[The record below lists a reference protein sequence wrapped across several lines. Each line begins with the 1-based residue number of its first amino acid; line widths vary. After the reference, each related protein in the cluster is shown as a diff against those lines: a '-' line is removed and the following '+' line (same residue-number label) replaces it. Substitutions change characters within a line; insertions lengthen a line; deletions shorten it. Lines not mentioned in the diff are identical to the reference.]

1 MKWERNEGP
10 GRWLTVLVLAWCVLV
25 FAPRACAQAAE
36 GDVRR
41 DATVLAVEKVMPT
54 VVNIATATIIQVRDP
69 FEEIFRQFWGP
80 YYRRQPPN
88 SQYSLGSGVVIDE
101 AGYLLTNDHVV
112 RRADKIGVKFCT
124 GTNDYSATVVAS
136 DPKSDVALLKL
147 DAPPGEKFKAIQF
160 AHEDDLL
167 LGETVLALG
176 NPFGLGGS
184 VTRGILS
191 SKSRVLPKEDEPL
204 DIPNWLQTDAPINP
218 GNSGGPLLDIAGH
231 IAGINTMIMSQ
242 SGGSEGI
249 GFAIPSN
256 IVQRTYEGLRKNG
269 RIRRGEIGVIPQD
282 ITPTLAS
289 ALGLDRDS
297 GIILSDIVPHGA
309 AEASG
314 LEPGDI
320 VLAVDDKPIEQSRQL
335 MAVVFQHVFGEE
347 ITLDIQRGKERLQK
361 TVAVLARPSSPEDL
375 EELASRDAHL
385 IRRLGVLALTLDERV
400 TPILPD
406 LRRLSGVVVAAIPA
420 EFAGLNP
427 GLIAGDAIYELNA
440 SRIGTLEELRT
451 ALDAKK
457 TGDPIALL
465 IERSGQLVYV
475 SFELE

>member
-1 MKWERNEGP
+1 MTRA
-10 GRWLTVLVLAWCVLV
+10 TDVAVLVTAVFGFSLNAQSRPQLTPPALAQFSASIEDLARASGPAVV
-25 FAPRACAQAAE
+25 QISVQGRAPIEEGGAQRAGFTAE
-36 GDVRR
+36 QR
-41 DATVLAVEKVMPT
+41 TT
-54 VVNIATATIIQVRDP
+54 
-69 FEEIFRQFWGP
+69 
-80 YYRRQPPN
+80 
-88 SQYSLGSGVVIDE
+88 GSGVIVDPDGYIVTNAHVVIDARHIDISVIDGGQSGQPGKRKHLPATTVGLDRETDLAVLKIE
-101 AGYLLTNDHVV
+101 AKGLPTLSFRD
-112 RRADKIGVKFCT
+112 DS
-124 GTNDYSATVVAS
+124 GT
-136 DPKSDVALLKL
+136 LKQGQL
-147 DAPPGEKFKAIQF
+147 
-160 AHEDDLL
+160 
-167 LGETVLALG
+167 VLALG
-176 NPFGLGGS
+176 SPLGLDNSLTVGFVS
-184 VTRGILS
+184 APIRHLS
-191 SKSRVLPKEDEPL
+191 PDK
-204 DIPNWLQTDAPINP
+204 PNYYIQTDAPINP
-218 GNSGGPLLDIAGH
+218 GNSGGPLLDTAGH

-256 IVQRTYEGLRKNG
+256 IVRQTYQGLRKDG
-269 RIRRGEIGVIPQD
+269 HIRRGAIGVVPQD

-314 LEPGDI
+314 LELGDI
-320 VLAVDDKPIEQSRQL
+320 VLAVDGKPIEQSRQL
-335 MAVVFQHVFGEE
+335 MAVVCQHVFGEE
-347 ITLDIQRGKERLQK
+347 VTLDVQRGKERLQK
-361 TVAVLARPSSPEDL
+361 TVAVLARPRSPEDL

-427 GLIAGDAIYELNA
+427 GLIAGDAIYELNG
-440 SRIGTLEELRT
+440 SRTGTLEELRT

>member
-1 MKWERNEGP
+1 MTRA
-10 GRWLTVLVLAWCVLV
+10 TDVAVLVAAVFGFSLNAQSRPQLTPQTLAQFSASIEDLARASGPAVV
-25 FAPRACAQAAE
+25 QISVQGRAPIEE
-36 GDVRR
+36 GGVQGAGFTTEQR
-41 DATVLAVEKVMPT
+41 TT
-54 VVNIATATIIQVRDP
+54 
-69 FEEIFRQFWGP
+69 
-80 YYRRQPPN
+80 
-88 SQYSLGSGVVIDE
+88 GSGVIVDPDGYIVTNAHVVIDAHHIDVSVIDGGQSGQLARHKHFPATTVGLDRETDLAVIKIE
-101 AGYLLTNDHVV
+101 AKGL
-112 RRADKIGVKFCT
+112 
-124 GTNDYSATVVAS
+124 ATLS
-136 DPKSDVALLKL
+136 FLDNSETLKQGQL
-147 DAPPGEKFKAIQF
+147 
-160 AHEDDLL
+160 
-167 LGETVLALG
+167 VLALG
-176 NPFGLGGS
+176 SPLGLDGS
-184 VTRGILS
+184 LTVGFVSAPVRYLS
-191 SKSRVLPKEDEPL
+191 PDK
-204 DIPNWLQTDAPINP
+204 PNFYIQTDAPINP
-218 GNSGGPLLDIAGH
+218 GDSGGPLLDIAGH

-256 IVQRTYEGLRKNG
+256 IAQRTYRGLRRDG
-269 RIRRGEIGVIPQD
+269 RIRRGAIGVISQD

-320 VLAVDDKPIEQSRQL
+320 VLAVDGEPLEHSRQL
-335 MAVVFQHVFGEE
+335 TAVVFQHVFGEE
-347 ITLDIQRGKERLQK
+347 ITLDVQRGKERLQK
-361 TVAVLARPSSPEDL
+361 TVAVLARPRSPEDL

-385 IRRLGVLALTLDERV
+385 IRRLGILALTLDERV

-427 GLIAGDAIYELNA
+427 GLIAGDAIYELNG
-440 SRIGTLEELRT
+440 SRIGTPEELRT
-451 ALDAKK
+451 ALDGKK

>member
-1 MKWERNEGP
+1 MTRA
-10 GRWLTVLVLAWCVLV
+10 TDVAVLVAIV
-25 FAPRACAQAAE
+25 F
-36 GDVRR
+36 G
-41 DATVLAVEKVMPT
+41 
-54 VVNIATATIIQVRDP
+54 
-69 FEEIFRQFWGP
+69 
-80 YYRRQPPN
+80 
-88 SQYSLGSGVVIDE
+88 YSLDAQIRPQLTPQTLAQFSASIEDLARASSPAVVQISVQGRAPLEEGGAQQAGFTADQRTTGSGVIVDPDGYIVTNAHVVIDARHIDVSVIERGPSGQPAKHKHLPATTVGLDRETDLAVVKIE
-101 AGYLLTNDHVV
+101 AKGL
-112 RRADKIGVKFCT
+112 
-124 GTNDYSATVVAS
+124 
-136 DPKSDVALLKL
+136 PALSFLDDSETLKQGQL
-147 DAPPGEKFKAIQF
+147 
-160 AHEDDLL
+160 
-167 LGETVLALG
+167 VLALG
-176 NPFGLGGS
+176 CPLGLDNSLTVGFVS
-184 VTRGILS
+184 APVRYLS
-191 SKSRVLPKEDEPL
+191 PDK
-204 DIPNWLQTDAPINP
+204 PNFYIQTDAPINP

-320 VLAVDDKPIEQSRQL
+320 VLAVDGKPIEQSRQL

-347 ITLDIQRGKERLQK
+347 ITLDIQRGKERLRK
-361 TVAVLARPSSPEDL
+361 TVAVLTRPRSPEDL

-427 GLIAGDAIYELNA
+427 GLIAGDAIYELNG
-440 SRIGTLEELRT
+440 SRIGTLEDVRT
-451 ALDAKK
+451 ALDGKK
-457 TGDPIALL
+457 TGAPIALL
-465 IERSGQLVYV
+465 VERSGQLVYV

>member
-1 MKWERNEGP
+1 MTRATGVA
-10 GRWLTVLVLAWCVLV
+10 VLV
-25 FAPRACAQAAE
+25 
-36 GDVRR
+36 
-41 DATVLAVEKVMPT
+41 T
-54 VVNIATATIIQVRDP
+54 VVFGFSLNAQSRPQLTPQTLAQFSASIEDIARASGPAVVQISVQGRAPLEEGGAQQAGFTADQRTT
-69 FEEIFRQFWGP
+69 
-80 YYRRQPPN
+80 
-88 SQYSLGSGVVIDE
+88 GSGVIVDPDGYIVTNAHVVIDARHIDVSVIERGPSGQPAEHKHLPATTVGLDRETDLAVLKIE
-101 AGYLLTNDHVV
+101 AKGLPALSFLNDSE
-112 RRADKIGVKFCT
+112 T
-124 GTNDYSATVVAS
+124 
-136 DPKSDVALLKL
+136 LKQGQL
-147 DAPPGEKFKAIQF
+147 
-160 AHEDDLL
+160 
-167 LGETVLALG
+167 VLALG
-176 NPFGLGGS
+176 CPLGLDNSLTVGFVS
-184 VTRGILS
+184 APVRYLRPD
-191 SKSRVLPKEDEPL
+191 K
-204 DIPNWLQTDAPINP
+204 PNFYIQTDAPINP

-320 VLAVDDKPIEQSRQL
+320 VLAVDGKPIEQSRQL
-335 MAVVFQHVFGEE
+335 MAVVFQHAFGEE
-347 ITLDIQRGKERLQK
+347 ITLDIQRGKERLRK
-361 TVAVLARPSSPEDL
+361 TVAVLTRPRSPEDL

-427 GLIAGDAIYELNA
+427 GLIAGDAIYELNG
-440 SRIGTLEELRT
+440 SRIGTLEDVRT
-451 ALDAKK
+451 ALDGKK
-457 TGDPIALL
+457 TGAPIALL

>member
-1 MKWERNEGP
+1 MTRA
-10 GRWLTVLVLAWCVLV
+10 TDVAVLV
-25 FAPRACAQAAE
+25 
-36 GDVRR
+36 
-41 DATVLAVEKVMPT
+41 T
-54 VVNIATATIIQVRDP
+54 VVFGFSLNAQSRPQLTAQTLAQFSASIEDLARASGPAVVQISVQGRAP
-69 FEEIFRQFWGP
+69 IEEGGVQGAGFTAEQRTT
-80 YYRRQPPN
+80 
-88 SQYSLGSGVVIDE
+88 GSGVIVDSDGYIVTNAHVVIDARHIDISVIDGGQSGQPGKRKHLPATTVGLDRETDLAVLKIE
-101 AGYLLTNDHVV
+101 AKGLPTLSFRD
-112 RRADKIGVKFCT
+112 DS
-124 GTNDYSATVVAS
+124 GT
-136 DPKSDVALLKL
+136 LKQGQL
-147 DAPPGEKFKAIQF
+147 
-160 AHEDDLL
+160 
-167 LGETVLALG
+167 VLALG
-176 NPFGLGGS
+176 SPLGLDNSLTVGFVS
-184 VTRGILS
+184 APIRHLS
-191 SKSRVLPKEDEPL
+191 PDK
-204 DIPNWLQTDAPINP
+204 PNYYIQTDAPINP

-256 IVQRTYEGLRKNG
+256 IVRQTYQGLRKDG
-269 RIRRGEIGVIPQD
+269 RIRRGAIGVVPQD

-297 GIILSDIVPHGA
+297 GIILSDISPHGA

-320 VLAVDDKPIEQSRQL
+320 VLAVDGRPIEQSRQL

-347 ITLDIQRGKERLQK
+347 ITLDVQRGKERLQK
-361 TVAVLARPSSPEDL
+361 TVAVLARPRSPEDL

-427 GLIAGDAIYELNA
+427 GLIAGDAIYELNG
-440 SRIGTLEELRT
+440 SRIGALEELRT

-457 TGDPIALL
+457 AGDPIALL

>member
-1 MKWERNEGP
+1 MTRAADAA
-10 GRWLTVLVLAWCVLV
+10 VLVAIV
-25 FAPRACAQAAE
+25 F
-36 GDVRR
+36 G
-41 DATVLAVEKVMPT
+41 
-54 VVNIATATIIQVRDP
+54 
-69 FEEIFRQFWGP
+69 
-80 YYRRQPPN
+80 
-88 SQYSLGSGVVIDE
+88 YSLDAQIRPQLTPQTLAQFSASIEDLARASSPAVVQISVQGRAPLEEGGAQQAGFTADQRTTGSGVIVDPDGYIVTNAHVVIDARHIDVSVIERGPSGQPAKHKHLPATTVGLDRETDLAVVKIE
-101 AGYLLTNDHVV
+101 AKGL
-112 RRADKIGVKFCT
+112 
-124 GTNDYSATVVAS
+124 
-136 DPKSDVALLKL
+136 PALSFLDDSETLKQGQL
-147 DAPPGEKFKAIQF
+147 
-160 AHEDDLL
+160 
-167 LGETVLALG
+167 VLALG
-176 NPFGLGGS
+176 CPLGLDNSLTVGFVS
-184 VTRGILS
+184 APVRYLS
-191 SKSRVLPKEDEPL
+191 PDK
-204 DIPNWLQTDAPINP
+204 PNFYIQTDAPINP

-320 VLAVDDKPIEQSRQL
+320 VLAVDGKPIEQSRQL

-347 ITLDIQRGKERLQK
+347 ITLDIQRGKERLRK
-361 TVAVLARPSSPEDL
+361 TVAVLTRPRSPEDL

-427 GLIAGDAIYELNA
+427 GLIAGDAIYELNG
-440 SRIGTLEELRT
+440 SRIGTLEDVRT
-451 ALDAKK
+451 ALDGKK
-457 TGDPIALL
+457 TGAPIALL
-465 IERSGQLVYV
+465 VERSGQLVYV

>member
-1 MKWERNEGP
+1 MTRA
-10 GRWLTVLVLAWCVLV
+10 TDVAVLV
-25 FAPRACAQAAE
+25 
-36 GDVRR
+36 
-41 DATVLAVEKVMPT
+41 T
-54 VVNIATATIIQVRDP
+54 VVFGFSLNAQSRPQLTPQTLAQFSASIEDLARASGPAVVQISVQGRSPIEEGGVQGAGFTAEQRTT
-69 FEEIFRQFWGP
+69 
-80 YYRRQPPN
+80 
-88 SQYSLGSGVVIDE
+88 GSGVIVDPDGYIVTNAHVVIDARHIDISVIDGGQSGQPGKRKHLPATTVGLDRETDLAVLKIE
-101 AGYLLTNDHVV
+101 AKGLPTLSFRD
-112 RRADKIGVKFCT
+112 D
-124 GTNDYSATVVAS
+124 SES
-136 DPKSDVALLKL
+136 LKQGQL
-147 DAPPGEKFKAIQF
+147 
-160 AHEDDLL
+160 
-167 LGETVLALG
+167 VLALG
-176 NPFGLGGS
+176 SPLGLDNSLTVGFVS
-184 VTRGILS
+184 APVRHLS
-191 SKSRVLPKEDEPL
+191 PDK
-204 DIPNWLQTDAPINP
+204 PNYYIQTDAPINP

-256 IVQRTYEGLRKNG
+256 IVRRTYQGLRKDG
-269 RIRRGEIGVIPQD
+269 RIRRGAIGVVPQD

-320 VLAVDDKPIEQSRQL
+320 VLAVDGKPIEQSRQL

-347 ITLDIQRGKERLQK
+347 ITLDVQRGKERLQK
-361 TVAVLARPSSPEDL
+361 TVAVLARPRSPEDL

-427 GLIAGDAIYELNA
+427 GLIAGDAIYELNG

-451 ALDAKK
+451 ALDGKK